1 MEKAMNIRAGDDLSP
16 MAMLGVDAGGTKV
29 TVGPVDA
36 RGRMLAEP
44 ITEPSETRDVAS
56 FVEGLISTLKRG
68 EAEFGIPLGGVGMA
82 CAGTV
87 DPVQGI
93 VVTSPNLPLERVPLR
108 EILEQALDM
117 RVVLENDA
125 NAAVLAEVTAGV
137 AAGLRHVVMLT
148 LGTGVGGGMYLGGR
162 LYRGV
167 GGGAA
172 ELGHTIV
179 LVDGE
184 LCHCGSRGCLEM
196 YASGNALARA
206 GMRRAA
212 SADLDPQSVLAE
224 LRSRGELDGAQVAR
238 LAQEGYP
245 GAVAAVDEVARWLG
259 MGLVNLTNTFNPEMI
274 VVGGGVSALG
284 ELLLRPAREL
294 VRELALSPNKDQVR
308 VAAAALGN
316 SAGLVGGGLVAW
328 EKLQP
333 AG

>member
-1 MEKAMNIRAGDDLSP
+1 MSLRAGDDCRAV
-16 MAMLGVDAGGTKV
+16 AMLGVDAGGTKV
-29 TVGPVDA
+29 IAAPVDA
-36 RGRMLAEP
+36 KGRVLAEP
-44 ITEPSETRDVAS
+44 ITDPSQTRDSDS
-56 FVEGLISTLKRG
+56 FVKGLISTLKRAR
-68 EAEFGIPLGGVGMA
+68 AEFAIPLGGVGMA

-117 RVVLENDA
+117 PVVLENDA
-125 NAAVLAEVTAGV
+125 NAAVLAEATAGV
-137 AAGLRHVVMLT
+137 AHGLKHVVMLT

-162 LYRGV
+162 LYRGA

-184 LCHCGSRGCLEM
+184 LCRCGSRGCLEM
-196 YASGNALARA
+196 YASGKALARA
-206 GMRRAA
+206 GVRRAG
-212 SADLDPQSVLAE
+212 SVDLDPRGALAE
-224 LRSRGELDGAQVAR
+224 LHSRGELDGAQVAR
-238 LAQEGYP
+238 LAREGYP
-245 GAVAAVDEVARWLG
+245 GAMAAVDEVARWLG
-259 MGLVNLTNTFNPEMI
+259 VGLVNLTNTFNPEMI

-294 VRELALSPNKDQVR
+294 VREIALPPNKDQVR

-316 SAGLVGGGLVAW
+316 TAGLVGGGLVAW
-328 EKLQP
+328 EKLEP